1 MLQTRPFTRTILL
14 LGVLPVGMAIVF
26 LTVSFVLLQRYHITG
41 LENQLTTLTERT
53 LMPLLAKSSRD
64 STEFTHAVHALTHL
78 ELVSHISLYD
88 QQSESITNFAL
99 PIKTLQQ
106 LPFEPT
112 IKSLQLIDDTLYSTL
127 PLSDQESPAWLIIG
141 IHKSPLTVLQYRGYL
156 ILIAVAVL
164 VLFWTLYF
172 ASRLYYAITAPLQNI
187 LTDLR
192 QTLSTSSNKP
202 LGNTQNHLYD
212 ELIETLNE
220 LILMQ
225 QSIRDEM
232 QNNVDQSTK
241 ELLETLETVEIQ
253 NIELD
258 FARKNALQASR
269 AKSEFLANT
278 SHELRTP
285 LNGILGFTSL
295 LLKTIGLSN
304 QQKDYLSTIEQSAH
318 GLLTVINDILDFS
331 KLETG
336 QLTLEYK
343 PIYVRELI
351 EEVFAIYAP
360 QAHEKN
366 MRLLSIINHNVP
378 RNLLGDPQ
386 RLKQVINNLI
396 SNAIKFSTHGNIIVR
411 AASLGETDNQSEIKF
426 SVTDNGI
433 GLTEGQQVNLFSA
446 FTKVDSSDSRFQGGT
461 GLGLAIAKGLVDRM
475 NGEIGVE
482 SEPQKGSTFWF
493 TVRLGLD
500 RQRISQSPL
509 VNSLYGVN
517 ALVFDCNPV
526 CRMEITHLLT
536 NWGVSFLEESH
547 FSNIANTLA
556 SNSNDAPVDLL
567 ILDAYS
573 EENGFEREKLLSGI
587 QRLTNTFRLPTIIL
601 APPAIQRALQN
612 DVIGLHTQ
620 IVPRPVAHSLMHQT
634 MCNLLNIA
642 QRFSSTGD
650 QPETPQSRLKSKGTK
665 ILVVDDHPANLK
677 LVSEFLK
684 GLGVEVK
691 TTNSGTEALT
701 ICEREIFS
709 LILMDVQMPGLDG
722 YATTKLLR
730 SKEINIRTPIVA
742 LTAHAVNEQKTQLL
756 LAGMDDFLSK
766 PVSEDDLRH
775 IIERWAA
782 SNTSAL
788 ETTEKLEAPHTAPAP
803 AAPTSEKKS
812 TTFDWKESLRL
823 AKNKP
828 DLATDLLKILIS
840 SLDET
845 LIGIRAAIQEN
856 NMQSLLEITH
866 KFHGGC
872 CYCGVP
878 AARQASKTL
887 EEVLHKRDYSNVA
900 QLVDKLLAEISDIL
914 AWSHTIDIETLFGDF
929 DD

>member
-1 MLQTRPFTRTILL
+1 ML
-14 LGVLPVGMAIVF
+14 LGVLPLCAAMVT
-26 LTVSFVLLQRYHITG
+26 LTVGFILLQRHHIVA
-41 LENQLTTLTERT
+41 LENQVTEIAEHA
-53 LMPLLAKSSRD
+53 LLPLLEKKHNDPLEISEA
-64 STEFTHAVHALTHL
+64 AQALLHL
-78 ELVSHISLYD
+78 ELVSHISLYE
-88 QQSESITNFAL
+88 QQQEAITNFAL
-99 PIKTLQQ
+99 PINNLGQ
-106 LPFEPT
+106 LPF
-112 IKSLQLIDDTLYSTL
+112 DTASRSEKFMGNFLYVTL
-127 PLSDQESPAWLIIG
+127 PLKDRQTPAWLIIG
-141 IHKSPLTVLQYRGYL
+141 IHKSPLTVLQYKGYL
-156 ILIAVAVL
+156 FLVAVAVL

-172 ASRLYYAITAPLQNI
+172 ASRLYYAVTAPLKNI

-192 QTLSTSSNKP
+192 QTLTNNSDKP
-202 LGNTQNHLYD
+202 LDNTQNYLYG

-220 LILMQ
+220 LVLMQ

-241 ELLETLETVEIQ
+241 ELRETLETVEIQ

-295 LLKTIGLSN
+295 LLKTTGLSN
-304 QQKDYLSTIEQSAH
+304 QQKDYLSTIEQSAQ
-318 GLLTVINDILDFS
+318 GLLTVISDILDFS

-396 SNAIKFSTHGNIIVR
+396 SNAIKFSANGNVIVR

-433 GLTEGQQVNLFSA
+433 GLTEDQQQSLFSA
-446 FTKVDSSDSRFQGGT
+446 FSKVDNSDSRFQGGT
-461 GLGLAIAKGLVDRM
+461 GLGLAIARGLVDRM

-482 SEPQKGSTFWF
+482 SELQKGSTFWF

-509 VNSLYGVN
+509 VNSLYGIN
-517 ALVFDCNPV
+517 ALVFDCNPI

-536 NWGVSFLEESH
+536 NWGVSFIEETH

-556 SNSNDAPVDLL
+556 SNSSHAPVDLL
-567 ILDAYS
+567 ILDAYP
-573 EENGFEREKLLSGI
+573 EENSFEREKLLAGI
-587 QRLTNTFRLPTIIL
+587 QRLKNTFKLPIIIL
-601 APPAIQRALQN
+601 APPAIQRSLQN
-612 DVIGLHTQ
+612 DIVGLNTQ
-620 IVPRPVAHSLMHQT
+620 IIPRPVVHSLMHQT
-634 MCNLLNIA
+634 MCNLLNIP
-642 QRFSSTGD
+642 QRFSGTSD
-650 QPETPQSRLKSKGTK
+650 PQEMPQSRLKIKGIK

-691 TTNSGTEALT
+691 TTDSGTEALA
-701 ICEREIFS
+701 ICERETFS

-722 YATTKLLR
+722 YETTKLLR
-730 SKEINIRTPIVA
+730 SKESNVRTPIVA

-766 PVSEDDLRH
+766 PVSEDDLKH
-775 IIERWAA
+775 IIGRWVEADA
-782 SNTSAL
+782 SGPASIEKATTSPFVSPVI
-788 ETTEKLEAPHTAPAP
+788 ETPKAETELPK
-803 AAPTSEKKS
+803 
-812 TTFDWKESLRL
+812 FDWKESLKL
-823 AKNKP
+823 AKNKA
-828 DLATDLLKILIS
+828 DLATDLLKILLA
-840 SLDET
+840 SLEET
-845 LIGIRAAIQEN
+845 ATRIHSTLQEN
-856 NMQSLLEITH
+856 DMKGLLEITH

-878 AARQASKTL
+878 AARHASKVL
-887 EEVLHKRDYSNVA
+887 EEALHKGDYSDLLPLAN
-900 QLVDKLLAEISDIL
+900 KLLTEITDL
-914 AWSHTIDIETLFGDF
+914 TVWSHTVDIEALFGDF
-929 DD
+929 DN